1 MMTNDFTASL
11 FACARPLALLCA
23 LAGALGMPA
32 RAHAQAPATPPEVVA
47 SDTLRE
53 IRLADGS
60 VLFARVESVEG
71 DRVTLVTQAGA
82 RLEVDRA
89 QIRSVRPARGQ
100 VRDGEVWG
108 DDPTGTRLFF
118 APTGR
123 SLAAGE
129 AYFGVYELFFP
140 FATYGLTDRITV
152 AAGTPIIPGA
162 FGEVGYFAPK
172 LAIIQSERV
181 NVAAGVFAGFFEG
194 ETAGI
199 VYGVGT
205 WGGRDNAITAGAGFG
220 FGGGDLS
227 SQPLVLVGGERRA
240 GKQLKLITENYFVPG
255 ESGVLVSGGV
265 RFFGERLSADVGIGA
280 MVSGQETEGPL
291 PLVNFVYTFGKR

>member
-1 MMTNDFTASL
+1 MTTDFTAPFSA
-11 FACARPLALLCA
+11 FARLLALLCA
-23 LAGALGMPA
+23 LALPVG
-32 RAHAQAPATPPEVVA
+32 AHAQTPATPPEVVA

-71 DRVTLVTQAGA
+71 DRVTLVTQAGV
-82 RLEVDRA
+82 RLQVDRA

-100 VRDGEVWG
+100 VRDGEVWR

-123 SLAAGE
+123 NLAAGE

-140 FATYGLTDRITV
+140 FATYGVTDRLTV

-162 FGEVGYFAPK
+162 FGEVAYFAPK
-172 LAIIQSERV
+172 VAIIQSERL
-181 NVAAGVFAGFFEG
+181 NVAAGVFAGFFDG

-199 VYGVGT
+199 LYGVGT
-205 WGGRDNAITAGAGFG
+205 WGGHDNAVTAGAGFA

-227 SQPLVLVGGERRA
+227 DQPLLMIGGEARTGR
-240 GKQLKLITENYFVPG
+240 QLKLITENYFVPG

-265 RFFGERLSADVGIGA
+265 RFFGERLSADGGIGA
-280 MVSGQETEGPL
+280 MVSSQETEGPL

>member
-1 MMTNDFTASL
+1 MTTDFTTPLLA
-11 FACARPLALLCA
+11 FARPLALLCA
-23 LAGALGMPA
+23 VVGALAMPA
-32 RAHAQAPATPPEVVA
+32 RAHAQTPATPPEVVV

-71 DRVTLVTQAGA
+71 DRVTLVTQAGV
-82 RLEVDRA
+82 RLQVDRA
-89 QIRSVRPARGQ
+89 QIRSVRRARGE
-100 VRDGEVWG
+100 VRDGEVWR

-123 SLAAGE
+123 NLSAGE

-140 FATYGLTDRITV
+140 FATYGVTDRITV

-162 FGEVGYFAPK
+162 FGQVAYFAPK
-172 LAIIQSERV
+172 LAIIQSERL

-199 VYGVGT
+199 IYGVGT
-205 WGGRDNAITAGAGFG
+205 WGGRDNAVTAGAGFG

-227 SQPLVLVGGERRA
+227 DQPILMIGGETRTGR
-240 GKQLKLITENYFVPG
+240 QLKLITENYIVPG
-255 ESGVLVSGGV
+255 EDGVLLSGGM

-280 MVSGQETEGPL
+280 MVSSGGTDGPL

>member
-1 MMTNDFTASL
+1 MTTDSTAPL

-23 LAGALGMPA
+23 IAGALAMPA
-32 RAHAQAPATPPEVVA
+32 RAQAQTPATPPEVVA

-53 IRLADGS
+53 IRMADGS
-60 VLFARVESVEG
+60 VLFARVESVEA
-71 DRVTLVTQAGA
+71 DRVTLVTQAGV
-82 RLEVDRA
+82 RLQVDRA
-89 QIRSVRPARGQ
+89 QIRSLRAARGQ
-100 VRDGEVWG
+100 VRNGEVWR

-123 SLAAGE
+123 NLAAGE

-140 FATYGLTDRITV
+140 FATYGVTDRITV
-152 AAGTPIIPGA
+152 AAGTPILPGA
-162 FGEVGYFAPK
+162 FGQVGYFAPK
-172 LAIIQSERV
+172 LAIVQSERL

-205 WGGRDNAITAGAGFG
+205 WGGRDNAVTAGVGLG
-220 FGGGDLS
+220 FGGGGLS
-227 SQPLVLVGGERRA
+227 DQPIVLIGGEART

-255 ESGVLVSGGV
+255 ESGVLVSGGM
-265 RFFGERLSADVGIGA
+265 RFFGERLSADIGVGA
-280 MVSGQETEGPL
+280 LVSGQEIEGPL

>member
-1 MMTNDFTASL
+1 M
-11 FACARPLALLCA
+11 
-23 LAGALGMPA
+23 
-32 RAHAQAPATPPEVVA
+32 VA

-71 DRVTLVTQAGA
+71 DLVTLMTQAGV
-82 RLEVDRA
+82 RLQVDRA

-100 VRDGEVWG
+100 VRNGEVWR

-123 SLAAGE
+123 NLAAGE

-140 FATYGLTDRITV
+140 FATYGVTDRITI
-152 AAGTPIIPGA
+152 AGGTPVIPGA
-162 FGEVGYFAPK
+162 FGQVAYLAPK
-172 LAIIQSERV
+172 LAIIQSERL
-181 NVAAGVFAGFFEG
+181 NVAAGVFAGFYEG
-194 ETAGI
+194 ESAGI

-205 WGGRDNAITAGAGFG
+205 WGGRDNAVTAGAGFG
-220 FGGGDLS
+220 FGSGDLS
-227 SQPLVLVGGERRA
+227 DEPLLMIGGEARTGR
-240 GKQLKLITENYFVPG
+240 QLKLITENYFIPG
-255 ESGVLVSGGV
+255 ESGMLVSGGV
-265 RFFGERLSADVGIGA
+265 RFFGERLSADVGLGA
-280 MVSGQETEGPL
+280 LVSSQETEGPL

>member
-1 MMTNDFTASL
+1 MTTDFTAPL
-11 FACARPLALLCA
+11 LALARPLALLCA
-23 LAGALGMPA
+23 IAGALAMPA
-32 RAHAQAPATPPEVVA
+32 RGHAQTPATPPEVVA

-71 DRVTLVTQAGA
+71 DLVTLMTQAGV
-82 RLEVDRA
+82 RLQVDRA

-100 VRDGEVWG
+100 VRTGEVWR

-123 SLAAGE
+123 NLAAGE

-140 FATYGLTDRITV
+140 FATYGVTDRITI
-152 AAGTPIIPGA
+152 AGGTPVIPGA
-162 FGEVGYFAPK
+162 FGQVAYLAPK
-172 LAIIQSERV
+172 LAIIQSERL
-181 NVAAGVFAGFFEG
+181 NVAAGVFAGFYEG
-194 ETAGI
+194 ESAGI

-205 WGGRDNAITAGAGFG
+205 WGGRDNAVTAGAGFG
-220 FGGGDLS
+220 FGSGDLS
-227 SQPLVLVGGERRA
+227 DEPLLMIGGEARTGR
-240 GKQLKLITENYFVPG
+240 QLKLITENYFVPG
-255 ESGVLVSGGV
+255 QSGMLVSGGV
-265 RFFGERLSADVGIGA
+265 RFFGERLSADVGLGA
-280 MVSGQETEGPL
+280 LVSSQETEGPL

>member
-1 MMTNDFTASL
+1 MTNEFRAAV
-11 FACARPLALLCA
+11 FGFARPLAILCA
-23 LAGALGMPA
+23 IPGALAMPA
-32 RAHAQAPATPPEVVA
+32 RAHAQTPATPLDVVA

-71 DRVTLVTQAGA
+71 DRVTLVTQAGV
-82 RLEVDRA
+82 RLQVDRA

-100 VRDGEVWG
+100 VRDGEVWR

-123 SLAAGE
+123 NLAAGE

-140 FATYGLTDRITV
+140 FATYGVTDRITV

-162 FGEVGYFAPK
+162 FGQVAYFAPK
-172 LAIIQSERV
+172 LAIFQSERV

-205 WGGRDNAITAGAGFG
+205 WGGRDNALTAGAGFA
-220 FGGGDLS
+220 FGGGGLS
-227 SQPLVLVGGERRA
+227 DQPIVMIGGETRT

-255 ESGVLVSGGV
+255 ESGTLVSGGV
-265 RFFGERLSADVGIGA
+265 RFFGERLSADLGVGA
-280 MVSGQETEGPL
+280 MVSSRETVGPY